1 MNGLS
6 QPNSLAPE
14 IPKTRVEE
22 EKEKEE
28 EPSEEQ
34 KEVTAVSSIQHR
46 ARSNPLAAVYQ
57 DIPNE
62 EPPAYEFT
70 QNVPELYSLE
80 MDILRLTAQ
89 YTAINGRKVS
99 LFHISLI
106 FFIVLGRNPK
116 LSKLESS
123 VRLFEANAHSA
134 RYFPRIHRSIHKNH
148 PLRRVHQG
156 PSPQHLQA
164 SRSRAAHFGPPHGV
178 PPPAR
183 RGGAKAEAGDGGDAG
198 RPGDRLGRFCGGSD
212 HHPRRRFSRQTA
224 PRPALHRRTSSF
236 PFLS

>member
-1 MNGLS
+1 MNGPS
-6 QPNSLAPE
+6 HPNSLAPE

-99 LFHISLI
+99 FFHISLI
-106 FFIVLGRNPK
+106 SL
-116 LSKLESS
+116 
-123 VRLFEANAHSA
+123 
-134 RYFPRIHRSIHKNH
+134 
-148 PLRRVHQG
+148 
-156 PSPQHLQA
+156 
-164 SRSRAAHFGPPHGV
+164 
-178 PPPAR
+178 
-183 RGGAKAEAGDGGDAG
+183 
-198 RPGDRLGRFCGGSD
+198 
-212 HHPRRRFSRQTA
+212 
-224 PRPALHRRTSSF
+224 
-236 PFLS
+236 